1 MSKEKELI
9 SKPDK
14 NKTYTPMMEHFISVK
29 ESQPD
34 AILLYRMGDF
44 YETFFEDAKI
54 ISKELNIVLTARA
67 SDDGK
72 IPMAGVPH
80 HALESYL
87 PKLINRGFK
96 VAICEQ
102 MELPTPGKK
111 LVRRELV
118 RVLTPGT
125 LLENNFLTE
134 KQNNYLAAVTK
145 KGKSYGLALVDI
157 STGEFKVTQI
167 DGGKAGNILLSE
179 LARLPVSECL
189 ISTDNPDRREDINNT
204 EWKEIIPENITVTW
218 LSEIAFNPKTSEK
231 KLLEHFNVNSLEGFG
246 INNAPLLMSVAGA
259 ILSYVEKTQMK
270 SLSQFNSLSTYR
282 ITDFLVIDNIA
293 KRNLE
298 LFCTSRDGLFQG
310 SLLSIL
316 DQTRTAMGGRL
327 LRSWLINPLL
337 DKNLI
342 NKRLDVVEELVNKN
356 MLRMDLREYLGNIR
370 DIERLASRI
379 AIGMANARE
388 MVALS
393 TSINTLPLISKILE
407 KYESN
412 ISHILKSI
420 PQNLIDLGEKISNT
434 LVENPPVIIT
444 DGGLIKDGINKDLD
458 DLRALLHDDKSWLT
472 ELEQKERERTGIKNL
487 KISFSKAFGYFIEI
501 TNSNKGLAPADYV
514 RKQTLVNAERFITP
528 ELKERENA
536 ILTAEDK
543 IKDLEYNIYSK
554 LRDETSTFTEILQ
567 NIAYE
572 IARLDVLSNLSEVSV
587 INKYTRPVLTDTEEI
602 IVEEARHPV
611 IEQIIPAGQF
621 VSNDVELN
629 TSDSVLMI
637 LTGPNMAGKSTYMRQ
652 LGLIIIMAQMGC
664 FVPAKSAKISIC
676 DRIFTR
682 VGAVDDLSTGQSTFM
697 VEMNETANIL
707 NNATNKSFIILD
719 EVGRG
724 TSTFDGVSIAWAVS
738 EYIAKEIG
746 AKTIFATHYHELNKL
761 EEKIKGVKNYQVA
774 VKETQDRVIF
784 LHKVIPGY
792 ADRSYGIEVARL
804 AGLPTQVID
813 KAKDIMGDIEK
824 RSKIQASLL
833 KKSLESGGVIKSEV
847 KSQLSLFEV

>member
-9 SKPDK
+9 SKPEK

-29 ESQPD
+29 NSQPD
-34 AILLYRMGDF
+34 AVLLYRMGDF

-54 ISKELNIVLTARA
+54 VSRELNIVLTARA

-72 IPMAGVPH
+72 IPMAGIPY

-125 LLENNFLTE
+125 LLENNFLSE
-134 KQNNYLAAVTK
+134 KQNNYLAAVIK

-167 DGGKAGNILLSE
+167 DGAKADNILLSE
-179 LARLPVSECL
+179 LSRLPVSECL
-189 ISTDNPDRREDINNT
+189 LSSENPDRKEDIDNT
-204 EWKEIIPENITVTW
+204 IWKDIIPETVTVTW
-218 LSEIAFNPKTSEK
+218 FTEIAFNPKSAEK
-231 KLLEHFNVNSLEGFG
+231 KLLEHFKVNSLEGFG
-246 INNAPLLMSVAGA
+246 INNSPLLIGVAGA

-270 SLSQFNSLSTYR
+270 ALSQFNSLSTYK
-282 ITDFLVIDNIA
+282 ITDYLVIDNIA

-298 LFCTSRDGLFQG
+298 LFSTSRDNLFQG

-316 DQTRTAMGGRL
+316 DQTKTAMGGRL
-327 LRSWLINPLL
+327 LRAWLLNPLL
-337 DKNLI
+337 DKNKI
-342 NKRLDVVEELVNKN
+342 NQRLDVVEELFNKN

-370 DIERLASRI
+370 DIERLSSRI

-393 TSINTLPLISKILE
+393 ISINTLPLISNILE
-407 KYESN
+407 KYQSDISRLLKN
-412 ISHILKSI
+412 IPKE
-420 PQNLIDLGEKISNT
+420 LIDLGKKISET
-434 LVENPPVIIT
+434 LVDNPPQIIT
-444 DGGLIKDGINKDLD
+444 DGGLVRDGINKELD
-458 DLRALLHDDKSWLT
+458 DLRALLYDDKSWLT
-472 ELEQKERERTGIKNL
+472 ELEQRERERTGIKNL

-501 TNSNKGLAPADYV
+501 TNSNKNLAPADYI

-543 IKDLEYNIYSK
+543 IKDLEYNIYCK
-554 LRDETSTFTEILQ
+554 LRDETSTFTELLQ

-587 INKYTRPVLTDTEEI
+587 KNKYIRPNLTDSNEI
-602 IVEEARHPV
+602 IVEEGRHPV

-621 VSNDVELN
+621 VSNSVELN
-629 TSDSVLMI
+629 TSDSILMI

-664 FVPAKSAKISIC
+664 FVPAKNAIISIC

-724 TSTFDGVSIAWAVS
+724 TSTYDGVSIAWAVS

-746 AKTIFATHYHELNKL
+746 AKTIFATHYHELNKM
-761 EEKIKGVKNYQVA
+761 EDKIKGVINYQVA
-774 VKETQDRVIF
+774 VQETQDRVIF
-784 LHKVIPGY
+784 LHKVIQGY

-804 AGLPTQVID
+804 AGLPLDVIN

-833 KKSLESGGVIKSEV
+833 KKGIDSGEV
-847 KSQLSLFEV
+847 KTKEKSQLSLFEV

>member
-1 MSKEKELI
+1 
-9 SKPDK
+9 
-14 NKTYTPMMEHFISVK
+14 
-29 ESQPD
+29 
-34 AILLYRMGDF
+34 
-44 YETFFEDAKI
+44 
-54 ISKELNIVLTARA
+54 
-67 SDDGK
+67 
-72 IPMAGVPH
+72 
-80 HALESYL
+80 
-87 PKLINRGFK
+87 
-96 VAICEQ
+96 

-125 LLENNFLTE
+125 LLENNFLSE

-167 DGGKAGNILLSE
+167 DGSKADNILLSE
-179 LARLPVSECL
+179 LSRLPVSECL
-189 ISTDNPDRREDINNT
+189 LPSENPDRREDINNT
-204 EWKEIIPENITVTW
+204 IWKDLIPENVTVTW
-218 LSEIAFNPKTSEK
+218 FTEIAFNPKSAEK
-231 KLLEHFNVNSLEGFG
+231 KLLEHFKVNSLEGFG
-246 INNAPLLMSVAGA
+246 INNSPLLVGVAGA

-270 SLSQFNSLSTYR
+270 ALSQFNSLSTYR

-298 LFCTSRDGLFQG
+298 LFSTSRDNLFQG

-316 DQTRTAMGGRL
+316 DQTKTAMGGRL
-327 LRSWLINPLL
+327 LRSWLLNPLL
-337 DKNLI
+337 DKNMI
-342 NKRLDVVEELVNKN
+342 NKRLDVVEELCNKN

-393 TSINTLPLISKILE
+393 SSINTLPLISNILE
-407 KYESN
+407 KYNSN
-412 ISHILKSI
+412 ISHVLKNI
-420 PQNLIDLGEKISNT
+420 PQNLIELGDKISKT
-434 LVENPPVIIT
+434 LVENPPQIIT
-444 DGGLIKDGINKDLD
+444 DGGLVKDGISKDLD
-458 DLRALLHDDKSWLT
+458 DLRALLYDDKSWLT

-501 TNSNKGLAPADYV
+501 TNSNKHLAPNDYI

-543 IKDLEYNIYSK
+543 IKDLEYNIYCK

-567 NIAYE
+567 SIAYE
-572 IARLDVLSNLSEVSV
+572 IARLDVLSNLSDVSV
-587 INKYTRPVLTDTEEI
+587 NNKYIRPVLTDTDEI
-602 IVEEARHPV
+602 IVEEGRHPV

-621 VSNDVELN
+621 VSNSVELN
-629 TSDSVLMI
+629 TSNSVLMI
-637 LTGPNMAGKSTYMRQ
+637 LTGPNMAGKSTFMRQ

-664 FVPAKSAKISIC
+664 FIPAKSAVISIC

-724 TSTFDGVSIAWAVS
+724 TSTYDGVSIAWAVS
-738 EYIAKEIG
+738 EYIANDIG

-761 EEKIKGVKNYQVA
+761 EEKINGVVNYQVA
-774 VKETQDRVIF
+774 VQETQDRVIF

-804 AGLPTQVID
+804 AGLPNQVIN

-833 KKSLESGGVIKSEV
+833 KKSIESGEIKTKV

>member
-1 MSKEKELI
+1 L
-9 SKPDK
+9 
-14 NKTYTPMMEHFISVK
+14 F
-29 ESQPD
+29 
-34 AILLYRMGDF
+34 
-44 YETFFEDAKI
+44 
-54 ISKELNIVLTARA
+54 LTARA

-72 IPMAGVPH
+72 IPMAGIPH

-125 LLENNFLTE
+125 LLENNFLSE
-134 KQNNYLAAVTK
+134 KQNNYLAAVIK

-167 DGGKAGNILLSE
+167 DGIKADNILLSE
-179 LARLPVSECL
+179 LSRLPVSECL
-189 ISTDNPDRREDINNT
+189 LPSENPDRREDINNT
-204 EWKEIIPENITVTW
+204 IWKDLIPENITVTW
-218 LSEIAFNPKTSEK
+218 FTEIAFNPKSAEK
-231 KLLEHFNVNSLEGFG
+231 KLLEHFKVNSLEGFG
-246 INNAPLLMSVAGA
+246 INNSPLLVGVAGA

-270 SLSQFNSLSTYR
+270 ALSQFNSLSTYR

-298 LFCTSRDGLFQG
+298 LFSTSRDNLFQG

-316 DQTRTAMGGRL
+316 DQTKTAMGGRL
-327 LRSWLINPLL
+327 LRSWLLNPLL
-337 DKNLI
+337 DKNMI
-342 NKRLDVVEELVNKN
+342 NKRLDVVEELCNKN

-379 AIGMANARE
+379 SIGMANARE

-393 TSINTLPLISKILE
+393 SSINTLPLISNILE
-407 KYESN
+407 KYNSN
-412 ISHILKSI
+412 ISDVLKNI
-420 PQNLIDLGEKISNT
+420 PSNLIVLGEKISNT
-434 LVENPPVIIT
+434 LVENPPQIIT
-444 DGGLIKDGINKDLD
+444 DGGLVKDGINKELD
-458 DLRALLHDDKSWLT
+458 DLRALLYDDKSWLT
-472 ELEQKERERTGIKNL
+472 ELEQRERERTGIKNL

-501 TNSNKGLAPADYV
+501 TNSNKHLAPNDYI

-543 IKDLEYNIYSK
+543 IKDLEYNIYCK

-567 NIAYE
+567 SIAYE
-572 IARLDVLSNLSEVSV
+572 IARLDVLSNLSDVSV
-587 INKYTRPVLTDTEEI
+587 NNKYIRPILTDTDEI
-602 IVEEARHPV
+602 IVEEGRHPV
-611 IEQIIPAGQF
+611 IEQIIPPGQF
-621 VSNDVELN
+621 VSNSVELN
-629 TSDSVLMI
+629 TSNSVLMI
-637 LTGPNMAGKSTYMRQ
+637 LTGPNMAGKSTFMRQ

-664 FVPAKSAKISIC
+664 FIPAKSATISIC

-724 TSTFDGVSIAWAVS
+724 TSTYDGVSIAWAVS
-738 EYIAKEIG
+738 EYIANDIG

-761 EEKIKGVKNYQVA
+761 EEKIDGVVNYQVA
-774 VKETQDRVIF
+774 VQETQDRVIF

-804 AGLPTQVID
+804 AGLPNQVIN

-833 KKSLESGGVIKSEV
+833 KKSIESGEIKTKV

>member
-9 SKPDK
+9 SKPEK

-29 ESQPD
+29 NSQPD
-34 AILLYRMGDF
+34 AVLLYRMGDF

-54 ISKELNIVLTARA
+54 VSRELNIVLTARA

-72 IPMAGVPH
+72 IPMAGIPY

-125 LLENNFLTE
+125 LLENNFLSE
-134 KQNNYLAAVTK
+134 KQNNYLAAVIK

-167 DGGKAGNILLSE
+167 DGAKADNILLSE
-179 LARLPVSECL
+179 LSRLPVSECL
-189 ISTDNPDRREDINNT
+189 LSSENPDRKEDIDNT
-204 EWKEIIPENITVTW
+204 IWKDIIPETVTVTW
-218 LSEIAFNPKTSEK
+218 FTEIAFNPKSAEK
-231 KLLEHFNVNSLEGFG
+231 KLLEHFKVNSLEGFG
-246 INNAPLLMSVAGA
+246 INNSPLLIGVAGA

-270 SLSQFNSLSTYR
+270 ALSQFNSLSTYK
-282 ITDFLVIDNIA
+282 ITDYLVIDNIA

-298 LFCTSRDGLFQG
+298 LFSTSRDNLFQG

-316 DQTRTAMGGRL
+316 DQTKTAMGGRL
-327 LRSWLINPLL
+327 LRAWLLNPLL
-337 DKNLI
+337 DKNKI
-342 NKRLDVVEELVNKN
+342 NQRLDVVEELFNKN

-393 TSINTLPLISKILE
+393 ISINTLPLISNILE
-407 KYESN
+407 KYQSDISRFLKN
-412 ISHILKSI
+412 IPKE
-420 PQNLIDLGEKISNT
+420 LIDLGKKISET
-434 LVENPPVIIT
+434 LVDNPPQIIT
-444 DGGLIKDGINKDLD
+444 DGGLVRDGINKELD
-458 DLRALLHDDKSWLT
+458 DLRALLYDDKSWLT
-472 ELEQKERERTGIKNL
+472 ELEQRERERTGIKNL

-501 TNSNKGLAPADYV
+501 TNSNKNLAPADYI

-543 IKDLEYNIYSK
+543 IKDLEYNIYCK
-554 LRDETSTFTEILQ
+554 LRDETSTFTELLQ

-587 INKYTRPVLTDTEEI
+587 KNKYIRPNLTDSNEI
-602 IVEEARHPV
+602 IVEEGRHPV

-621 VSNDVELN
+621 VSNSVELN
-629 TSDSVLMI
+629 TSDSILMI

-664 FVPAKSAKISIC
+664 FVPAKNAIISIC

-724 TSTFDGVSIAWAVS
+724 TSTYDGVSIAWAVS

-746 AKTIFATHYHELNKL
+746 AKTIFATHYHELNKM
-761 EEKIKGVKNYQVA
+761 EDKIKGVINYQVA
-774 VKETQDRVIF
+774 VQETQDRVIF
-784 LHKVIPGY
+784 LHKVIQGY

-804 AGLPTQVID
+804 AGLPLDVIN

-833 KKSLESGGVIKSEV
+833 KKGIDSGEV
-847 KSQLSLFEV
+847 KTKEKSQLSLFEV